1 MTQWSWF
8 KLQTGGYMTQS
19 RKWLS
24 GHIRNHQSTSQSHP
38 IPSHSSIQLCTAEV
52 QTIIQNQPIFLWN
65 EATSFWANY
74 DNSLTWNLRSFWDS
88 IPLNILNH
96 VSNEGEQA
104 SVVIK
109 FTQIQSW
116 LFPLQTKVP
125 KIVASSESKALRY
138 RQILAKPAGFC
149 QFVAH
154 WCGLL

>member
-1 MTQWSWF
+1 MTFRAYS
-8 KLQTGGYMTQS
+8 KSPINQS
-19 RKWLS
+19 
-24 GHIRNHQSTSQSHP
+24 IQSHP

-52 QTIIQNQPIFLWN
+52 QTIIQNQPFFLWN

-116 LFPLQTKVP
+116 LFPLQQRCRKSLPVP
-125 KIVASSESKALRY
+125 NPRPWGTAKSWRNPPGFASFWPIGVDCY
-138 RQILAKPAGFC
+138 RQ
-149 QFVAH
+149 H
-154 WCGLL
+154 T